1 MATGSNST
9 YSQYMGEA
17 LSKDARALEQS
28 TRQKY
33 GMSPA
38 ELGATLEVL
47 MGLSRGQTPKVG
59 SPEHRFV
66 HAAAKSRYGM
76 SPSETDALLRNITNM
91 PAHERISAYLTG
103 GGRSEADPS
112 VVQTATRLV
121 GEYGHQDM
129 ESSLNERLDKRESNH
144 AHRIDRFTHLK
155 PDDRALEDVKNR
167 QDLRNNLRA
176 AMGADT
182 SKPTITQMRER
193 VATAGNQLADRIEA
207 QNVIIATT
215 GAMPNLKDSLSE
227 SFDLHYLDGASRDL
241 GMGSPLDTANQY
253 VNDNLSHTDPDFDVT
268 ESLRSNHE

>member
-1 MATGSNST
+1 MATGANTT
-9 YSQYMGEA
+9 YARQMGEA
-17 LSKDARALEQS
+17 LSKDARALEQA
-28 TRQKY
+28 TRAKY

-38 ELGATLEVL
+38 ELGATMEVL
-47 MGLSRGQTPKVG
+47 MGLSRGQLPKAG

-76 SPSETDALLRNITNM
+76 SASETDALLRNITKM

-121 GEYGHQDM
+121 GQYGHQDM
-129 ESSLNERLDKRESNH
+129 ESSLTERLEKRESDNTH
-144 AHRIDRFTHLK
+144 WERFTNLK
-155 PDDRALEDVKNR
+155 PDSRALEDMRNK

-182 SKPTITQMRER
+182 SKPSIHQMRER
-193 VATAGNQLADRIEA
+193 VATARNQLADRIDA
-207 QNVIIATT
+207 QTILTATT
-215 GAMPNLKDSLSE
+215 GATPNLKESLSE

-241 GMGSPLDTANQY
+241 GMGSPLSEANQHISE
-253 VNDNLSHTDPDFDVT
+253 NLSHTSPDFDVT
-268 ESLRSNHE
+268 ESLRSNNE